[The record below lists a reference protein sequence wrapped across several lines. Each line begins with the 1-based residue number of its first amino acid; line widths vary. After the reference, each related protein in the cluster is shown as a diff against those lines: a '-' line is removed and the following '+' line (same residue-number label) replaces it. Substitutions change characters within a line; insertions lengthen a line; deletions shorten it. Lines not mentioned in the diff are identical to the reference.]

1 MTTGSPDYF
10 PRMITSAKEGE
21 QEKGDVTDAETVLTF
36 SDKVQA
42 WLIYNNGPFN
52 AHISLATGV
61 DTDNFMIPSGA
72 GLMMDLP
79 TTSVY
84 LICAA
89 GETAA
94 VYLWGFR

>member
-10 PRMITSAKEGE
+10 PRMITSAQEGE
-21 QEKGDVTDAETVLTF
+21 QEKADVTDAETVATF
-36 SDKVQA
+36 SAKVQA
-42 WLIYNNGPFN
+42 WIIYNHGPFN
-52 AHISLATGV
+52 VHVQLETGV
-61 DTDNFMIPSGA
+61 DTNSFMIPSGA

-79 TTSVY
+79 TTKIY
-84 LICAA
+84 FICAA